1 MSEDRIILLCNMAM
15 IHRYSKLS
23 YPVHPLIQIPGTD
36 TVYRGTD
43 NCSSSSC
50 KNTSTNTAP
59 QLDII
64 LYRHIYIYI
73 CMLCM
78 IHDLYRRYT
87 VQYRVLYDI

>member
-23 YPVHPLIQIPGTD
+23 YPVHPQIPGTD

-64 LYRHIYIYI
+64 LYRHIYIY
-73 CMLCM
+73 M
-78 IHDLYRRYT
+78 YA
-87 VQYRVLYDI
+87 VYDT